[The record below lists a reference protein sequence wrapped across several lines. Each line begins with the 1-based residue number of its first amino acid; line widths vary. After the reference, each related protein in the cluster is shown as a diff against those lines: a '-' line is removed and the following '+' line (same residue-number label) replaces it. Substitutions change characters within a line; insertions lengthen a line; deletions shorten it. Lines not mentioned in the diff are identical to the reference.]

1 MQYCSNDEVLQESK
15 GGHLVAEQGFAGE
28 SFYAALDA
36 HRQSRRLTWRKVA
49 LEAGVSQS
57 TLTRMSQGKRP
68 DVDTFGRL
76 CRWAGLDADNFFES
90 DQKQAT
96 EAEPLAMVSTY
107 LRSDPNLTTEAA
119 TMLEQLVKAA
129 YEQLRNKELPV
140 G

>member
-1 MQYCSNDEVLQESK
+1 MQESK

-28 SFYAALDA
+28 SFFAALDA
-36 HRQSRRLTWRKVA
+36 HRQSKRLTWRKVA

-76 CRWAGLDADNFFES
+76 CRWAGLDADKFFEAS
-90 DQKQAT
+90 QGQTAG

-107 LRSDPNLTTEAA
+107 LRSDPNLSSEAA
-119 TMLEQLVKAA
+119 TMLEQVVKAA
-129 YEQLRNKELPV
+129 YEQLRNKEVPI

>member
-1 MQYCSNDEVLQESK
+1 
-15 GGHLVAEQGFAGE
+15 LVAEQGFAGE

-36 HRQSRRLTWRKVA
+36 HRQSRRIPWRKVA

-76 CRWAGLDADNFFES
+76 CRWAGLDADKFFQTS
-90 DQKQAT
+90 RGRTAG

-107 LRSDPNLTTEAA
+107 LRSDPNLSSEAA
-119 TMLEQLVKAA
+119 TMLEQVVKAA
-129 YEQLRNKELPV
+129 YEQLRNKEAPA